1 METLTRA
8 LLKSFGSNKNKKVS
22 ESEIDTALIELL
34 EHYLSLKPDY
44 YKIISKFRDDLEESI
59 NSSSENNN
67 VFIGSGDSTLYNIDT
82 DFTDTDFTDSDFI
95 DSYFIDSYF
104 DEPNIYSLD
113 AYFDG
118 YYDTDGFDLRDVY
131 EINENDD
138 DDIHDSNADI
148 INPNLSLDDLIEDID
163 EIYKRYGI
171 TYDEE
176 SYEKTYEERKILV
189 KDILKTYYFGY
200 NNNNDD
206 DDTPTDI
213 DDSKNKDCYASD
225 YPEFEPFYKHF
236 DKCDFT
242 DTSLPHISITLN
254 TESGPKIFIITE
266 CFNLNNYEKSSI
278 LKELNLQLTKPK
290 EDIEENLKIRNL
302 VREEISRNLNYIKEC
317 YASFKEQRPNTLRPN
332 TMNVIE
338 EGIYTLWENNV
349 YKLTTLNKEA
359 KRKLRQVIF
368 LLPEY
373 FEWYYDSIDKYLD
386 TPKVRNYKKTKK
398 DNGVS
403 QIYKDEDVAQRYYD
417 AFEKKASEIELR
429 RIRINQ
435 KKRTTL
441 FIDLKPGS
449 LDKEFNKIY
458 EVCKEQKTINKVMVY
473 MIINSLFRKNKKIYD
488 YIF

>member
-1 METLTRA
+1 MDTLIRA
-8 LLKSFGSNKNKKVS
+8 LLKSFGSNNNKKDS
-22 ESEIDTALIELL
+22 ENQIDKTLIEEL

-44 YKIISKFRDDLEESI
+44 YKIISKFRDDLEQSI
-59 NSSSENNN
+59 NNSYENNN
-67 VFIGSGDSTLYNIDT
+67 VFIGSGGSTLYNI
-82 DFTDTDFTDSDFI
+82 DTDFTDSDFI
-95 DSYFIDSYF
+95 DSYF
-104 DEPNIYSLD
+104 DESNIYSLD

-118 YYDTDGFDLRDVY
+118 YYDTDGLNLRDVY
-131 EINENDD
+131 EINDNDD
-138 DDIHDSNADI
+138 DDDNDIHDSNADI
-148 INPNLSLDDLIEDID
+148 INPNLSLDDLIKDID
-163 EIYKRYGI
+163 KIYKRNAI
-171 TYDEE
+171 TYNEE
-176 SYEKTYEERKILV
+176 SDEERKLAV

-200 NNNNDD
+200 NNNNNDD
-206 DDTPTDI
+206 NNDDTPTDI
-213 DDSKNKDCYASD
+213 DDSKNKDRYASD
-225 YPEFEPFYKHF
+225 YPEFDPFYKHF

-254 TESGPKIFIITE
+254 TESGPKTFIITE

-317 YASFKEQRPNTLRPN
+317 YASFEEQRPNTLRFN
-332 TMNVIE
+332 NMNVPD
-338 EGIYTLWENNV
+338 GKIYKHWESNV

-359 KRKLRQVIF
+359 KLKLRHVIF
-368 LLPEY
+368 FLPKY
-373 FEWYYDSIDKYLD
+373 FRWYYNSIDKYLD

-417 AFEKKASEIELR
+417 AFKKKASEIVHSRTLKNAE
-429 RIRINQ
+429 
-435 KKRTTL
+435 KRTTL

-458 EVCKEQKTINKVMVY
+458 EVCKEQKTINKVRVY
-473 MIINSLFRKNKKIYD
+473 MIINSLFRKNKQIYD

>member
-1 METLTRA
+1 MDTLTRA
-8 LLKSFGSNKNKKVS
+8 LLKSFGSEKNKKKS
-22 ESEIDTALIELL
+22 ESVIDTALIEEL

-44 YKIISKFRDDLEESI
+44 YKIISKFRDDLEQSI
-59 NSSSENNN
+59 NSSYENNN
-67 VFIGSGDSTLYNIDT
+67 VFIGSGGSTLYNIDT
-82 DFTDTDFTDSDFI
+82 DFIDTDFT
-95 DSYFIDSYF
+95 DSYF

-138 DDIHDSNADI
+138 DNDIHDSNVDI

-163 EIYKRYGI
+163 KIYKRNAI
-171 TYDEE
+171 TYNEE
-176 SYEKTYEERKILV
+176 SDEERKLAV
-189 KDILKTYYFGY
+189 KDILKTYNFGY
-200 NNNNDD
+200 NNNN
-206 DDTPTDI
+206 DTPTDI
-213 DDSKNKDCYASD
+213 DDSKNKDFYASD
-225 YPEFEPFYKHF
+225 YPEFDPFYKHF

-254 TESGPKIFIITE
+254 TESGPKTFIITE

-317 YASFKEQRPNTLRPN
+317 YASFELQRPDNLKVTDERK
-332 TMNVIE
+332 
-338 EGIYTLWENNV
+338 YTAWENNIS
-349 YKLTTLNKEA
+349 KLTTLNKEA
-359 KRKLRQVIF
+359 KLKLRHVIF
-368 LLPEY
+368 FLPKY
-373 FEWYYDSIDKYLD
+373 FRWYYNSIDKYLD

-403 QIYKDEDVAQRYYD
+403 QSYKDEDVAQRYYD
-417 AFEKKASEIELR
+417 AFKKKESEIELSR
-429 RIRINQ
+429 TL
-435 KKRTTL
+435 KDEEKRTTL

-473 MIINSLFRKNKKIYD
+473 MIINSLFRKNKRIYD

>member
-1 METLTRA
+1 MDTLTRA
-8 LLKSFGSNKNKKVS
+8 LLKSFGSKKNKKKS
-22 ESEIDTALIELL
+22 EKVIDTALIEVL
-34 EHYLSLKPDY
+34 EQYLSLKPDY
-44 YKIISKFRDDLEESI
+44 YKIISTFRDDLEQSI

-67 VFIGSGDSTLYNIDT
+67 IFIGSGGSTLYNMDFDFIDT
-82 DFTDTDFTDSDFI
+82 DFT

-104 DEPNIYSLD
+104 DEPNTYSLD

-118 YYDTDGFDLRDVY
+118 YYDTDGLDLRDVY

-163 EIYKRYGI
+163 KIYRQHGI
-171 TYDEE
+171 TYDKE
-176 SYEKTYEERKILV
+176 SYEERKILV

-206 DDTPTDI
+206 NDNNDDTPTDI
-213 DDSKNKDCYASD
+213 DDSKNKDRYASD
-225 YPEFEPFYKHF
+225 YPEFDPFYKHF
-236 DKCDFT
+236 DECEFT

-254 TESGPKIFIITE
+254 TESGPKTFIITE

-317 YASFKEQRPNTLRPN
+317 YDSFYHQRPDNLKVTDERKY
-332 TMNVIE
+332 IA
-338 EGIYTLWENNV
+338 WKNNV

-359 KRKLRQVIF
+359 KLKLRHVIF
-368 LLPEY
+368 FLHKY
-373 FEWYYDSIDKYLD
+373 FRWYYKSIDKYLD

-398 DNGVS
+398 DNDVS
-403 QIYKDEDVAQRYYD
+403 QICKDEDVAQRYYD
-417 AFEKKASEIELR
+417 SFGKKAFEIELR
-429 RIRINQ
+429 RIRINE

>member
-1 METLTRA
+1 MDTITRA
-8 LLKSFGSNKNKKVS
+8 LLKSFGSEKNKKKS
-22 ESEIDTALIELL
+22 EKVIDTTLIEEL

-67 VFIGSGDSTLYNIDT
+67 VFIGSGGSTLYNMDY
-82 DFTDTDFTDSDFI
+82 DFDDSDFT
-95 DSYFIDSYF
+95 DSYF

-118 YYDTDGFDLRDVY
+118 YYDTDGFNLRDVY

-163 EIYKRYGI
+163 KIYRQHGI
-171 TYDEE
+171 TYDKE
-176 SYEKTYEERKILV
+176 SYEERKISV

-200 NNNNDD
+200 NNNNNNNNNND

-213 DDSKNKDCYASD
+213 DDSKNKDRYASD
-225 YPEFEPFYKHF
+225 YPEFDPFYKHF
-236 DKCDFT
+236 DECEFT

-254 TESGPKIFIITE
+254 TESGPKTFIITE
-266 CFNLNNYEKSSI
+266 CFNLNNYEKISI

-317 YASFKEQRPNTLRPN
+317 YDSFYHQRPDNLKVTDERK
-332 TMNVIE
+332 
-338 EGIYTLWENNV
+338 YTAWENNV

-359 KRKLRQVIF
+359 KLKLRHVIF
-368 LLPEY
+368 FLHKY

-403 QIYKDEDVAQRYYD
+403 QIYEDEDVAQRYED
-417 AFEKKASEIELR
+417 AFRKKAFEIKLR
-429 RIRINQ
+429 RIHINQ
-435 KKRTTL
+435 KKHTTL

>member
-1 METLTRA
+1 MDTLTRA
-8 LLKSFGSNKNKKVS
+8 LLKSFGSEKNKKKS
-22 ESEIDTALIELL
+22 ESVIDTALIEEL

-44 YKIISKFRDDLEESI
+44 YKIISKFRDDLEQSI
-59 NSSSENNN
+59 NSSYENNN
-67 VFIGSGDSTLYNIDT
+67 VFIGSGGSTLYNM
-82 DFTDTDFTDSDFI
+82 DSDFD
-95 DSYFIDSYF
+95 DSDFTDSYF

-113 AYFDG
+113 AHFDG

-163 EIYKRYGI
+163 KIYRQHGI
-171 TYDEE
+171 TYDKE
-176 SYEKTYEERKILV
+176 SYEERKISV
-189 KDILKTYYFGY
+189 KDTLKTYYFGY
-200 NNNNDD
+200 NNNNNDNDD

-213 DDSKNKDCYASD
+213 DDSKNKDRYASD
-225 YPEFEPFYKHF
+225 YPEFDPFYKHF
-236 DKCDFT
+236 DECEFT

-254 TESGPKIFIITE
+254 TESGPKTFIITE

-317 YASFKEQRPNTLRPN
+317 YASFKEQRPNNLRPDN
-332 TMNVIE
+332 MIDE
-338 EGIYTLWENNV
+338 EKYNLWKNNV

-359 KRKLRQVIF
+359 KLKLRHVIF
-368 LLPEY
+368 FLHKY
-373 FEWYYDSIDKYLD
+373 FRWYYKSIDKYLD

-398 DNGVS
+398 DNDVS
-403 QIYKDEDVAQRYYD
+403 QICKDEDVAQRYYD
-417 AFEKKASEIELR
+417 SFGKKAFEIELR
-429 RIRINQ
+429 RIRINE